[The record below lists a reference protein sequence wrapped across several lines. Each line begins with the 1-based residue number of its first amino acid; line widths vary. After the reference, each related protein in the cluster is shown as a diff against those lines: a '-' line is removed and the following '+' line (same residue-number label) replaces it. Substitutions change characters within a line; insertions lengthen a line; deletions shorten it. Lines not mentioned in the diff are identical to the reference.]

1 MRTILIAL
9 LLFALLL
16 TGCAPTATTV
26 PAQPAAAENQSAV
39 EAPAPTAEPPAAEPE
54 ATATEEVV
62 TTVTAPEAA
71 EPQFIIRAIT
81 TEPSG
86 LDPHGVPG
94 SGQNVIL
101 PYLFDTLVYR
111 NLDNTYSPFL
121 AESWETSPDGTQTTF
136 ILRENITFHD
146 GTPLDAEAVKFTF
159 ERIKTEGQRSPLAS
173 LVGTITAIDV
183 LDPLKVRFT
192 FNEASSTFLSSIST
206 AYAGILSPTAV
217 REKGEG
223 FGQNPVG
230 SGPYRMEK
238 WEPGVAVTLVKN
250 SNYAWA
256 PPVVENQGAPHVDR
270 LVFKVIPD
278 VSQQIAAY
286 QAGEVDILFVN
297 QPSHVAKLQ
306 ADPDTDLRE
315 TVLNSLI
322 YLGFHTQKPPFDDVR
337 MRQAISHAVNKEELV
352 QVALG
357 GIGEV
362 AFAPL
367 APTLPGFD
375 PALKDNELRYDPDL
389 AKALLAEAGFAQA
402 PDGSW
407 ARDGQPLKVVLL
419 TSTRPPN
426 PALATVLQSQ
436 LKTVGVAT
444 EIQALDSTAAS
455 EAATAGQFDL
465 LLWRYDWS
473 DADVLRVYLSSA
485 RIGRTNR
492 NFYSNPRVDELL
504 ELAAHEMDNAKRNAY
519 YLEAQQILLA
529 DAPWQPL
536 YVPTDY
542 MAIRK
547 EVSGVVIG
555 PMGRMLMN
563 DATTQR

>member
-1 MRTILIAL
+1 MIRKFILFL
-9 LLFALLL
+9 MLFAMLFA
-16 TGCAPTATTV
+16 GCAPDPMVATLDATGTAPVMEEVAPTKT
-26 PAQPAAAENQSAV
+26 PAADPELLATQHT
-39 EAPAPTAEPPAAEPE
+39 APTP
-54 ATATEEVV
+54 TVEEIV
-62 TTVTAPEAA
+62 
-71 EPQFIIRAIT
+71 EPQAITRAIT
-81 TEPSG
+81 TEPGG

-111 NLDNTYSPFL
+111 NTDNTYAPFL
-121 AESWETSPDGTQTTF
+121 AESWDISEDGVQITF
-136 ILRENITFHD
+136 VLRENVRFHD

-159 ERIKTEGQRSPLAS
+159 ERIKTQGQRSPLAS
-173 LVGTITAIDV
+173 LVQTITAIDAI
-183 LDPLKVRFT
+183 DARTVRFT
-192 FNEASSTFLSSIST
+192 FSEPSSTFLSSIST

-217 REKGEG
+217 GTQGEA
-223 FGQNPVG
+223 FGQKPVG
-230 SGPYRMEK
+230 SGPYMLEK
-238 WEPGVAVTLVKN
+238 WEPGVAITLVKN
-250 SNYAWA
+250 PEYAWA
-256 PPVVENQGAPHVDR
+256 PPVVENQGAPHIDR

-286 QAGEVDILFVN
+286 EAGEVDILFVN
-297 QPSHVAKLQ
+297 QPSHVARLQ
-306 ADPDTDLRE
+306 QDSNTDLRE

-337 MRQAISHAVNKEELV
+337 VRQAFSHAVNKEELV

-357 GIGEV
+357 GVGEA

-375 PALKDNELRYDPDL
+375 PALKEYELGYDPEQ
-389 AKALLAEAGFAQA
+389 AKTLLAEAGFTQSE
-402 PDGSW
+402 DGVW
-407 ARDGQPLKVVLL
+407 TRDGQALKAVLL

-436 LKTVGVAT
+436 LKAVGVT
-444 EIQALDSTAAS
+444 VEIQALDSTAAS
-455 EAATAGQFDL
+455 EAATAGNFDL

-473 DADVLRVYLSSA
+473 DADVLRVYLSSS

-504 ELAAHEMDNAKRNAY
+504 ERAAHELDDAARDVL

-529 DAPWQPL
+529 EAPWQPL

-542 MAIRK
+542 MAIRT
-547 EVSGVVIG
+547 EVSGVVLG

-563 DATTQR
+563 DAVRK